1 MEEILTGVKTA
12 PIATS
17 ALPAGSEAESVDDD
31 GDMAQR
37 LEKLKA

>member
-17 ALPAGSEAESVDDD
+17 ALPAEAESVDDD